1 MRLLEP
7 AIHGEFDSP
16 VGESAKTA
24 RRIAERQVNRFGTAN
39 RAGAGSGGLTME
51 GSIVR
56 VGTWGTST
64 FEDAIFGHGNIRAR
78 GR

>member
-7 AIHGEFDSP
+7 AIHGGFDSP

-24 RRIAERQVNRFGTAN
+24 RQIAQRQVNRFGAAS
-39 RAGAGSGGLTME
+39 RAGAGSGALTFE
-51 GSIVR
+51 GSTVR

-64 FEDAIFGHGNIRAR
+64 FNDAIFGHGTIRAR